1 MIDERHIEADEA
13 HHIPYGVW
21 SSVAERST
29 VNRDCA
35 GSNPVTPPM
44 RLRDYQREALNGLAE
59 SFATP
64 ASLMRGSGPT
74 LPSPVVAQLVERWSE
89 TPRVAGSSPAC
100 GTKRKPKM

>member
-21 SSVAERST
+21 SSMVERRVVAPVR
-29 VNRDCA
+29 A
-35 GSNPVTPPM
+35 GSIPVTPPM
-44 RLRDYQREALNGLAE
+44 RLRDYQLEALSGLVE

-64 ASLMRGSGPT
+64 ASLMRGSGPM
-74 LPSPVVAQLVERWSE
+74 LPFPVVAQLVERWSE

-100 GTKRKPKM
+100 GTKRKLKS